1 MYYHCMF
8 RHNATPCYTNP
19 DPVVLKPN
27 FAPYLSCP
35 SQVLCGNKK
44 SMISRT
50 AGYVSI
56 IMIQELYVVGHF

>member
-1 MYYHCMF
+1 MLH
-8 RHNATPCYTNP
+8 R
-19 DPVVLKPN
+19 VIQIKILSVLKPN

-44 SMISRT
+44 SMISQT